1 VNVDLYNDIDRLYV
15 APRDQF
21 VRERDSL
28 ARALRKAGDR
38 ETATQVAGL
47 RKPTL
52 VAWTINQLAA
62 TRRREVDL
70 LLDAGQRII
79 DAQQASISSG
89 ARAELDAAQA
99 SLRRAVSTLTESASA
114 LLGPEASRTTV
125 ARIAETLRT
134 AATAPAGREL
144 LARGQLT
151 EELSETGWEIV
162 AGFSPGPPARPK
174 RGGNAAAEPR
184 KAPPSPAAEL
194 RAQEKRLRELERA
207 HAAAERKQREAG
219 RQERTAADR
228 LEELRAS
235 RSIADAQVE
244 AIETEIAEVERR
256 VAELRETL

>member
-1 VNVDLYNDIDRLYV
+1 MNVDLYNDIDRLYV
-15 APRDQF
+15 APRDRF
-21 VRERDSL
+21 VHERDAL
-28 ARALRKAGDR
+28 VRALRKAGDQ
-38 ETATQVAGL
+38 ETAAQVAAL

-174 RGGNAAAEPR
+174 RGGNAAAE
-184 KAPPSPAAEL
+184 L